1 MSNVGTTIPFGLP
14 RFNKVPSISNDKTRR
29 QVQSVALPVDVHAV
43 HVFNAL
49 YVSAFTFC
57 VNGSTATF
65 LQPTLLCVKAIGQ
78 FPPRQLLAM
87 DR

>member
-14 RFNKVPSISNDKTRR
+14 KFNKVPSISNDKTSGK
-29 QVQSVALPVDVHAV
+29 VQPIALPVDVHAV

-49 YVSAFTFC
+49 YVCVFTFC
-57 VNGSTATF
+57 VNKSPATF